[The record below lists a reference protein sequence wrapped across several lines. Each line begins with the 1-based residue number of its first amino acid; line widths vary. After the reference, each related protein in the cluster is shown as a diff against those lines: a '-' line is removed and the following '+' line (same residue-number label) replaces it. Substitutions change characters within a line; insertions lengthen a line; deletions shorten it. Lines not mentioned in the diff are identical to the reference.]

1 MRSFLFSLF
10 LVFAGTFPLEAQTVT
25 EMKAAADAERAAGAA
40 YKAGDM
46 SSFLSQM
53 VAADQKRPNH
63 PRLIYNLAVAYAKNS
78 RPADAL
84 AAISRLSTM
93 GLGYAIEKDED
104 FAQLNRDS
112 EFASLVKALA
122 NNRVPIVR
130 SSRSFGIAEKELI
143 AESVAFDPV
152 SKQFFIGS
160 VHQGKIVKIAR
171 DGKML
176 EFSNPADGL
185 WSVLGMKVD
194 PRRRLL
200 WVASSAFPQL
210 KKFKPED
217 KGLSGVFKYN
227 LTSGKL
233 VGKYLLPGGEDHG
246 IGEVLIGSD
255 GGVVATDS
263 ISSVIY
269 KISSGSVT
277 IEPFI
282 RSDLFA
288 SLQGITFGRN
298 ENEIYVADY
307 SKGIFRIDAQT
318 KTITQLKPA
327 NDVTLLGIDGL
338 YFFDSRLIA
347 IQNGINPNRVVSF
360 EIRGDSIPS
369 FKTLEAGHPDFMEPT
384 MGVII
389 GSEFHYIANSQW
401 PLVNE
406 KAELNLDKL
415 RPPVVLKLDLKTAHK
430 R

>member
-1 MRSFLFSLF
+1 MRSFVFSLF
-10 LVFAGTFPLEAQTVT
+10 LVFAGTFPLEAQTAT

-143 AESVAFDPV
+143 AGSVAFDPV

-160 VHQGKIVKIAR
+160 VHHGKIVRIAR
-171 DGKML
+171 NGKVL
-176 EFSNPADGL
+176 EFSNPQDGL

-200 WVASSAFPQL
+200 WVASTAFPQL

-217 KGLSGVFKYN
+217 KGHSGVFKYD

-246 IGEVLIGSD
+246 LGEVLIGSD
-255 GGVVATDS
+255 GG
-263 ISSVIY
+263 
-269 KISSGSVT
+269 
-277 IEPFI
+277 
-282 RSDLFA
+282 
-288 SLQGITFGRN
+288 
-298 ENEIYVADY
+298 
-307 SKGIFRIDAQT
+307 
-318 KTITQLKPA
+318 
-327 NDVTLLGIDGL
+327 
-338 YFFDSRLIA
+338 
-347 IQNGINPNRVVSF
+347 
-360 EIRGDSIPS
+360 
-369 FKTLEAGHPDFMEPT
+369 
-384 MGVII
+384 
-389 GSEFHYIANSQW
+389 
-401 PLVNE
+401 
-406 KAELNLDKL
+406 
-415 RPPVVLKLDLKTAHK
+415 
-430 R
+430 